1 MYLQAIELIS
11 FILIAVK
18 PKFRQLKR
26 IKHDGKTLKIIQT
39 VSTEWEDFAFNLEF
53 PRSVVREV
61 SEKYPQDEVSCCEEV
76 VERWLEGE
84 EGTRQPVSW
93 ATLIEAVKECEDM
106 DTLATDIEKILS

>member
-1 MYLQAIELIS
+1 MSIFSLLTAE
-11 FILIAVK
+11 K
-18 PKFRQLKR
+18 PKYRQLR
-26 IKHDGKTLKIIQT
+26 RLREGGKTLKIIQT

-76 VERWLEGE
+76 VERWLDGE

-93 ATLIEAVKECEDM
+93 ATLIEAVRDCDDM
-106 DTLATDIEKILS
+106 DTLATDIENILS